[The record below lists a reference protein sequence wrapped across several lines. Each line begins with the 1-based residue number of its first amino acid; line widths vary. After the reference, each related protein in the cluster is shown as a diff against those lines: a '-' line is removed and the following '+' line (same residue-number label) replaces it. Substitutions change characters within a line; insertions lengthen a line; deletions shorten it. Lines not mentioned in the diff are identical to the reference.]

1 MIQVTIDDGDTTSN
15 TDWVPITAEQLA
27 KPSGN
32 ILLENIIKK
41 LQSGGHKVFIFSQ
54 MVCVIEFLEDLLRV
68 KKCKHKSLNGSK
80 SSSYQAGDVDWFCH
94 MYYQMFVVIL
104 KTRARKMGLDLLAVD
119 TNFIFD
125 NYWNPLLR
133 TTLYLLYSQWRQ

>member
-1 MIQVTIDDGDTTSN
+1 MN
-15 TDWVPITAEQLA
+15 TDWDPITSEQLSY
-27 KPSGN
+27 PSGN
-32 ILLENIIKK
+32 IILVKLLQK
-41 LQSGGHKVFIFSQ
+41 LQNGGHKVLIFSQ
-54 MVCVIEFLEDLLRV
+54 MVFVLDFLEDLLRV
-68 KKCKHKSLNGSK
+68 KQSKYESLNGSK